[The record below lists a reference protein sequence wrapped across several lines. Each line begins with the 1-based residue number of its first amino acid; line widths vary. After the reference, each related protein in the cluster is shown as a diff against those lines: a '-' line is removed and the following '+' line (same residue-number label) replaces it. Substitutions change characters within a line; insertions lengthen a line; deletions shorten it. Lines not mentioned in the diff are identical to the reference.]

1 MKSKSVQMVSLGC
14 AKNLVD
20 SEGVMAQLK
29 NAGFKVGFE
38 DDFERADI
46 AIVNTCG
53 FIHDAREESV
63 DTILNLVNLKINGK
77 VERLVVMGCLTER
90 YRSELEK
97 EIPEVDGWFGV
108 HQLPELLTSLGANYK
123 YDLHNDRVLTTPS
136 HYAYLKIAEGCNRT
150 CSFCAIP
157 MIRGKHISRSIE
169 DIVDEA
175 QLLAGRGVKELL
187 LISQDL
193 TFYGLDIYG
202 KRSLG
207 DLLTALVTIDGI
219 DWIRLHYLYPAQFPL
234 DVLDIMANNPKI
246 CNYIDLPLQHIS
258 DRILN
263 SMNRNITREATIKLL
278 DKIRLT
284 VPDVALRTT
293 MIVGYPGETRKE
305 FEELREFISRQ
316 QFDRLGVFTY
326 SPEKGTSAF
335 QHKNTVST
343 SVKTQRLEELMA
355 VQQEISLQKN
365 HQKVGMKLKVLI
377 DREEEEYFAG
387 RTEFDSP
394 EVDNEVLVTKNP
406 KIKPGYFYNVEIINA
421 DEFDLFG
428 EVCQ

>member
-1 MKSKSVQMVSLGC
+1 LKSKSVQMISLGC

-63 DTILNLVNLKINGK
+63 DTILNLVNLKLNGK
-77 VERLVVMGCLTER
+77 VEKLVVMGCLTER

-157 MIRGKHISRSIE
+157 MIRGKHLSRSIE

-207 DLLTALVTIDGI
+207 DLLKALVTVDGI
-219 DWIRLHYLYPAQFPL
+219 EWIRLHYLYPAQFPL
-234 DVLDIMANNPKI
+234 DVLDIIASNPKI
-246 CNYIDLPLQHIS
+246 CKYIDLPLQHIS
-258 DRILN
+258 DRILT
-263 SMNRNITREATIKLL
+263 SMNRNITREETIKLV
-278 DKIRLT
+278 DKIKST

-293 MIVGYPGETRKE
+293 IIVGYPGETRQE
-305 FEELREFISRQ
+305 YEELREFISRQ

-365 HQKVGMKLKVLI
+365 HHKVGMKLKVLI

-394 EVDNEVLVTKNP
+394 EVDNEVLVAKNP
-406 KIKPGYFYNVEIINA
+406 QVKPGYFYNVEIINA

-428 EVCQ
+428 EVC

>member
-1 MKSKSVQMVSLGC
+1 MKSKSVQMISLGC

-63 DTILNLVNLKINGK
+63 DTILNLVNLKLNGK
-77 VERLVVMGCLTER
+77 VEKLVVMGCLTER

-157 MIRGKHISRSIE
+157 MIRGKHLSRSIE

-207 DLLTALVTIDGI
+207 DLLKALVTVDGI
-219 DWIRLHYLYPAQFPL
+219 EWIRLHYLYPAQFPL
-234 DVLDIMANNPKI
+234 DVLDIIASNPKI
-246 CNYIDLPLQHIS
+246 CKYIDLPLQHIS
-258 DRILN
+258 DRILT
-263 SMNRNITREATIKLL
+263 SMNRNITREETIKLV
-278 DKIRLT
+278 DKIKST

-293 MIVGYPGETRKE
+293 IIVGYPGETRQE
-305 FEELREFISRQ
+305 YEELREFISRQ

-365 HQKVGMKLKVLI
+365 HHKVGMKLKVLI

-394 EVDNEVLVTKNP
+394 EVDNEVLVAKNP
-406 KIKPGYFYNVEIINA
+406 QVKPGYFYNVEIINA

-428 EVCQ
+428 EVC